1 MVKCTYLSMFYPD
14 ARTPAMSIF
23 ALSILYAAILTSLLF
38 VLSLAMHELGHAAA
52 GRFFGLPIRRI
63 VAGNGPWL
71 IRLWGARFE
80 ARLLGFNGGCE
91 FGRPLCQ
98 EAPRVRFWVA
108 LAGPLASFGAAG
120 LFWAV
125 ALLWPASIGPGAVA
139 RVCMTMAQA
148 NVALAVFNL
157 LPVPQLDGWRVLD
170 AALEGLGIWR
180 LTPGQRIRLHA
191 VGGMLLAVGIAAFFA
206 ARWGLL

>member
-1 MVKCTYLSMFYPD
+1 MVKCTYRSMFYPD
-14 ARTPAMSIF
+14 ARSPAMSIF

-80 ARLLGFNGGCE
+80 VRLLGFNGGCE

-108 LAGPLASFGAAG
+108 LAGPLASLAAAG
-120 LFWAV
+120 LFGV
-125 ALLWPASIGPGAVA
+125 AGLLWHGGIA
-139 RVCMTMAQA
+139 RVCVTMAQA

-157 LPVPQLDGWRVLD
+157 LPVPPLDGWRVLD

-180 LTPGQRIRLHA
+180 LTPGQRVRLHA
-191 VGGMLLAVGIAAFFA
+191 AGGLLLAVGIAAFFA